1 VWCVVLAELFFFE
14 VLVLPELDLYDPSRR
29 CDLMGQVR
37 AGGRR
42 LSKKKK
48 YNQLKTSIALENFV
62 VSI

>member
-29 CDLMGQVR
+29 CDLMGQVW

-42 LSKKKK
+42 LSKKK